1 MKDYRILYCG
11 DTAFSVEFGSSISP
25 TANALVHALA
35 AELEKY
41 RGIWLTETVPSFRSL
56 LVIYDPVSVKPE
68 KVKKKLEKICGSLSA
83 GADVNSKK
91 RTVLIPVCYGGKYGE
106 DLEDVARINSLTA
119 EEVIKIH
126 SGTDYLI
133 YMLGFLPGFPYLGGL
148 DSRLETP
155 RLDSPRTKIPAG
167 SVGIGGS
174 QTGIYPLASPGGW
187 RLIGKTP
194 VRPYDASRNPAVLYK
209 AGDYIRFVPVGEDE
223 FDRID
228 RLAEKGEY
236 ECPVEIK

>member
-1 MKDYRILYCG
+1 MILTRERRIALAPYHGSGKTPSRVSLKIGAVMKNYRILYCG

-25 TANALVHALA
+25 AANALVHALA

-167 SVGIGGS
+167 SVGIGRQSDGNLS
-174 QTGIYPLASPGGW
+174 ACFSG
-187 RLIGKTP
+187 
-194 VRPYDASRNPAVLYK
+194 
-209 AGDYIRFVPVGEDE
+209 
-223 FDRID
+223 
-228 RLAEKGEY
+228 RLAAY
-236 ECPVEIK
+236 R